1 LLLHGAEASIK
12 QPAPA
17 ADLMGKATGER
28 KLVSVLYADMVG
40 YSRLIGLDDVGT
52 LARLRALRSDIID
65 PAISEYAGRIVQ
77 TGGDSLLIVFD
88 SIEGAVRC
96 AVQVQQRVP
105 ECDKDQPPDR
115 AIRFRIGID
124 IGDAIADGTDLH
136 GDGVIIAARLQ
147 AECPPGGICV
157 SRAVRDHVHDRLDLT
172 FEPLGALDL
181 KNMARPVEAFL
192 ARSPEPAKLAERA
205 SAQGTREPLVLPDKP
220 SLVVLPFQNMSGDP
234 EQEYFSDGM
243 VEDITTALSRIRSLF
258 VIARNSAF
266 AYKGTSLDIRKVSRE
281 LGVRYVLEG
290 SVRKSGNRV
299 RITVQLIEAA
309 SGSHIWADR
318 FDGTLDDVFDLQ
330 DRITASVV
338 AKIAPMVRNAE
349 IQRAQRAPTNNPQ
362 AYDLLLRALSHYRSW
377 TRAGYEEAVRLLRHA
392 ITIDPNYALGY
403 AHLSTIFWMMCSQ
416 GWVDRTDPT
425 VADMLGLA
433 RTALT
438 LDGEDPEVLIMVSSV
453 TALPGGDFNGGIAMV
468 NKAIALNPN
477 SAAAFRAAG
486 GLYARAGDATRAFA
500 SFDQA
505 ERLDPFDSGPTGYS
519 GHIVAHFVTGA
530 YDAALECCDKSL
542 RDRPRSAAPL
552 RYRAACLGLLG
563 RLEEARQTVQRLRE
577 VVPDFTIA
585 RARHHVE
592 FDMNNLFGTP
602 ADREAFYEGLRRAG
616 VPE

>member
-1 LLLHGAEASIK
+1 
-12 QPAPA
+12 
-17 ADLMGKATGER
+17 
-28 KLVSVLYADMVG
+28 MVG

-52 LARLRALRSDIID
+52 LARLRAIRSDIID
-65 PAISEYAGRIVQ
+65 PAISEHAGSIVQ

-96 AVQVQQRVP
+96 AMKVQREVP
-105 ECDKDQPPDR
+105 SYDEAQSTDR
-115 AIRFRIGID
+115 SIRFRMGVA

-157 SRAVRDHVHDRLDLT
+157 SRAVRDHVHDRLDLI
-172 FEPLGALDL
+172 FDPMGPLDL
-181 KNMARPVEAFL
+181 KNVARPVEAFL
-192 ARSPEPAKLAERA
+192 ARSPATAKPAGRTP
-205 SAQGTREPLVLPDKP
+205 AQNTREPLALPDKP

-266 AYKGTSLDIRKVSRE
+266 AYKGTSPDIRKVGRE

-309 SGSHIWADR
+309 SGTHIWADR

-330 DRITASVV
+330 DRVTASV
-338 AKIAPMVRNAE
+338 ATAISPTLRNAE

-362 AYDLLLRALSHYRSW
+362 AYDLLLRALAHYRNW
-377 TRAGYEEAVRLLRHA
+377 TRAGHDEAVRLLRQA

-403 AHLSTIFWMMCSQ
+403 AHLSAVFWMMCSQ
-416 GWVDRTDPT
+416 GWVDRADTA
-425 VADMLGLA
+425 VADMLSLA

-438 LDGEDPEVLIMVSSV
+438 LDGEDPEVLIVVGTV
-453 TALPGGDFNGGIAMV
+453 TALPGGDFSGGIALV

-477 SAAAFRAAG
+477 SAVAFRAAG
-486 GLYARAGDATRAFA
+486 NLYARAGDATRALA
-500 SFDQA
+500 SLAQA
-505 ERLDPFDSGPTGYS
+505 ERLDPYDTGPTGTGYS
-519 GHIVAHFVTGA
+519 AHIVAHFVTGA
-530 YDAALECCDKSL
+530 YDAALEWCDKSL
-542 RDRPRSAAPL
+542 RDRPRSAAAL

-563 RLEEARQTVQRLRE
+563 RLAEAQQTVLRLRE
-577 VVPDFTIA
+577 LVPDFTIA
-585 RARHHVE
+585 RARHHIE